1 MNASLSMSYFFKIF
15 IEVLLFYNVVLVTI
29 VQQN

>member
-15 IEVLLFYNVVLVTI
+15 IEVLLFYNVVLVST